1 MGFYDKTIN
10 DFLFIFGQMFFQK
23 LLFLPFSVL
32 FNLITTIRNKFYDW
46 GLLRSCRFDGP
57 VICIGN
63 LKVGGTGKTPHVE
76 FLSRMLVSHR
86 NTAVLSRGYGRKTKG
101 YLEVTSQSTAA
112 ISGDEPSQY
121 KRKFKDQLKVFV
133 CEDRCQGMRQIIE
146 DYPDIDTVLLDDAFQ
161 HRRLKAGM
169 YILLTEFESPF
180 FKDSV
185 LPSGWLRENRYG
197 ARRAD
202 VIIVTKCPESI
213 SVRTQKFYERRIRK
227 YAGKKPVFFTRYSYS
242 GFEPLYHEMKLPVP
256 IDEDT
261 NVLCFSGIANPKPFV
276 ANLKNQFGRV
286 KTIKFADHY
295 TYTKND
301 EFQIL
306 KKFEE
311 FPPEN
316 KIIITTEKDAVK
328 LKDAEILMG
337 YPVFYAPIHVTF
349 LSNEGEFRKL
359 ISDFINS

>member
-1 MGFYDKTIN
+1 
-10 DFLFIFGQMFFQK
+10 MFFQK
-23 LLFLPFSVL
+23 LLFLPLSLL

-46 GLLRSCRFDGP
+46 GIFHSCKFDGP

-76 FLSRMLVSHR
+76 YLSRMLTYGR

-101 YLEVTSQSTAA
+101 YLEVTTETPATM
-112 ISGDEPSQY
+112 SGDEPSQY

-146 DYPDIDTVLLDDAFQ
+146 EYPDVDTVLLDDAFQ

-180 FKDSV
+180 FNDSV

-197 ARRAD
+197 AGRAD
-202 VIIVTKCPESI
+202 LIVVTKCPVNI
-213 SVRTQKFYERRIRK
+213 SARTRKFYERRIRK
-227 YAGKKPVFFTRYSYS
+227 YSGKKPVFFTRYSYS
-242 GFEPLYHEMKLPVP
+242 GFEPLYNNGKHFIS
-256 IDEDT
+256 IDKDT
-261 NVLCFSGIANPKPFV
+261 NVLCFSGIANSKPFET
-276 ANLKNQFGRV
+276 NLKNQFGRV

-301 EFQIL
+301 EVQIL

-316 KIIITTEKDAVK
+316 KVIITTEKDAVK
-328 LKDAEILMG
+328 LKDAEILKG
-337 YPVFYAPIHVTF
+337 YPVFYAPIQVTF